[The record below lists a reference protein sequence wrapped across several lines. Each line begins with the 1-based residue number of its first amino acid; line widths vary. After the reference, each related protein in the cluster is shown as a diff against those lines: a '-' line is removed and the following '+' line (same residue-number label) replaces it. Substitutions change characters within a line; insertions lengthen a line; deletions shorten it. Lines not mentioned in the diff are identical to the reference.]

1 MYFFIIEHCNRLW
14 WKEKFGL
21 PMEMTKD
28 AIGIKNYRTYSDTLS
43 DLIEWWFIKEIQKS
57 KNQYSSCII
66 AIAENTKAHTKALD
80 KALQKHSQKQ
90 VHGTVCIDKQET
102 REPINNTTSTDLL
115 LFFNSTTWVNLKLTD
130 KKKEQIK
137 NRLKTFSIE
146 EIQTAIKNRMTSK
159 WHIDNWWTQ
168 DWDSLFCNDEKID
181 KMLNIQWEAPIKKVH
196 VTTDYSKL

>member
-80 KALQKHSQKQ
+80 KALQKHSKKQ

-102 REPINNTTSTDLL
+102 GEQETLELVSSETKNENEIFFETIQTDTDSIIDSLNIPEEHRQL
-115 LFFNSTTWVNLKLTD
+115 AKTELFKFWNYWTEKDMRGKERWRKEKTFEAPRRLTTWLMNNKSLN
-130 KKKEQIK
+130 Q
-137 NRLKTFSIE
+137 KTNGKRF
-146 EIQTAIKNRMTSK
+146 A
-159 WHIDNWWTQ
+159 D
-168 DWDSLFCNDEKID
+168 
-181 KMLNIQWEAPIKKVH
+181 
-196 VTTDYSKL
+196 